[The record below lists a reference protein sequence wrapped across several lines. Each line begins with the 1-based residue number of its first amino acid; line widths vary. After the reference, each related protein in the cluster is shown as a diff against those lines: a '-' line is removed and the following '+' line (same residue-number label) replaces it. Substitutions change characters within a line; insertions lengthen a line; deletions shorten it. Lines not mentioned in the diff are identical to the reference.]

1 MDFAVIGIGRF
12 GSAVVRT
19 LFEMGHHV
27 LAMDKHEDALR
38 RVADVSTHAVQIDST
53 DSEALRAVLAK
64 VGADAVVY
72 PERDSAI
79 RLARTLGSR
88 HVVDLL
94 ELSPG
99 FMVEEVSISPKV
111 QGRSLADLDLRT
123 RTGVNVLLIKRD
135 SQILVTPPA
144 ETQLQQGD
152 VLVVVGD
159 KAQLARLES
168 VL

>member
-1 MDFAVIGIGRF
+1 
-12 GSAVVRT
+12 
-19 LFEMGHHV
+19 
-27 LAMDKHEDALR
+27 
-38 RVADVSTHAVQIDST
+38 
-53 DSEALRAVLAK
+53 
-64 VGADAVVY
+64 

-99 FMVEEVSISPKV
+99 YMVEEVSISPKV
-111 QGRSLADLDLRT
+111 QGRSLADLDLRA
-123 RTGVNVLLIKRD
+123 RTGVNILLIKRD